1 MQWTR
6 CKSCIRH
13 DMAPQLLPH
22 RLWQGMKMLH
32 LESAILCRGSDPPSN
47 HFWALND
54 PYVSATLQP
63 HLPLSITPTNSATQ
77 FLNITGLN
85 EVGVVYSAVLAE
97 TIAGIKIKIPR
108 QGARPKYPNFDNS
121 REATLST
128 DPLSYS
134 TRFLLVKC
142 TLCEFSA
149 NWAQK

>member
-1 MQWTR
+1 
-6 CKSCIRH
+6 
-13 DMAPQLLPH
+13 
-22 RLWQGMKMLH
+22 
-32 LESAILCRGSDPPSN
+32 
-47 HFWALND
+47 
-54 PYVSATLQP
+54 
-63 HLPLSITPTNSATQ
+63 
-77 FLNITGLN
+77 LNITGLN